1 VRGWQLRQATREDW
15 IEDLYSAVRELIETH
30 GTAPREIR
38 RWVTQTI
45 GGKVP
50 AAIKNRV
57 DT

>member
-1 VRGWQLRQATREDW
+1 VRQPTREDW
-15 IEDLYSAVRELIETH
+15 IEDLYSAIRELIDTH

-50 AAIKNRV
+50 AAIKKRGR
-57 DT
+57 